1 MRVLN
6 LAAAARFLEEVGV
19 LKPVA
24 TGAPYVKKVCM
35 GRALLIPATV
45 GENIAQSIKDEAA
58 QNRFQSGSTPQ
69 GTLVA
74 YDTLERR
81 YGKGIDNILLGVV
94 SIYIRSTRK
103 SRHGCNG

>member
-45 GENIAQSIKDEAA
+45 GENIAQSIKDDKLPRTASS
-58 QNRFQSGSTPQ
+58 R
-69 GTLVA
+69 
-74 YDTLERR
+74 
-81 YGKGIDNILLGVV
+81 VV
-94 SIYIRSTRK
+94 LHREP
-103 SRHGCNG
+103 